1 MVNRRHL
8 FLTGEIQVGKSTMIR
23 RALEETGVIYDG
35 FSTGFGENR
44 DIKNKSLF
52 MKRSSLP
59 DSWKEEH
66 VIVQF
71 EDGIPQVRTPV
82 IERLGIEILDSIR
95 VDADCIVM
103 DECGRFEGMA
113 ENFKRRILEI
123 LDMDIPVVGIVRK
136 GFEGTW
142 LDQVKQHKNVVLL
155 EVTRENR
162 EEIFREVKD
171 FLLQSRNNRL

>member
-8 FLTGEIQVGKSTMIR
+8 FLTGEIQVGKSTIIQ

-35 FSTGFGENR
+35 FSTGFGETRNMN
-44 DIKNKSLF
+44 NKSLF
-52 MKRSSLP
+52 MKRASLP
-59 DSWKEEH
+59 DSGKEEN

-71 EDGIPQVRTPV
+71 EDGIPQVRTQV
-82 IERLGIEILDSIR
+82 IERLGTEILDRIR

-113 ENFKRRILEI
+113 EKFKRRIMEV
-123 LDMDIPVVGIVRK
+123 LDMETPVVGVVRK

-142 LDQVKQHKNVVLL
+142 LDLVKQHKDVELL

-162 EEIFREVKD
+162 EEIFREVKE
-171 FLLQSRNNRL
+171 FLLQSRNKRL